1 MAALTPAAR
10 QAGVTPGMRRAGAA
24 AIAPGVELLPRQAQ
38 AEADAL
44 QGAALAL
51 LQYTPE
57 IALADGDTVLL
68 NVGASLMFFRGPRA
82 LSRRVAATL
91 RALDLR
97 VSLGMAPTATGAW
110 LLARRAGR
118 GVPRRTLKLPTL
130 ARRLDALPLSLLP
143 QAQGRRN
150 WLDDIGCHTLA
161 HLRALPRAGLQR
173 RSAPDL
179 LQALDAAYG
188 QTPELYRW
196 LEPPNQFSRRIELMD
211 YMEHTDAVL
220 AVAGRLAEQLGGW
233 LTARQLA
240 VRRVVLSMD
249 HERGRHARPPTEL
262 EVALA
267 QPIWQAS
274 QLLHLLREKLNH
286 FTLEA
291 PVIAVTLHAP
301 AVRRV
306 VLSMDHERGRHA
318 RPPTELEVALAQPIW
333 QASQL
338 LHLLREKLNHFTLE
352 APVIAVALHAPDT
365 VEQPAAST
373 TLFPEP
379 GGTAADHARLLDL
392 LVARLGRDRVRHA
405 RPTPDHR
412 PEAANAWTD
421 ALAAPERPAPLPPLL
436 DRPFWLLEIPQ
447 PLKLSGHRPH
457 YGGQALRLK
466 RGPER
471 IESGWWDPALTV
483 RDYFV
488 AEDAAGARYWI
499 YRERDAEDARW
510 FLHGLYA

>member
-1 MAALTPAAR
+1 MRLWIAAYLRCLPLDAIRPHWPHEQEAFAVLDQERVAALTPAAR

-24 AIAPGVELLPRQAQ
+24 AIAPGVELLPRNAL

-44 QGAALAL
+44 HGAALAL

-97 VSLGMAPTATGAW
+97 VSLGMAPTAKGAW

-118 GVPRRTLKLPTL
+118 RVPRRTLKLPTL
-130 ARRLDALPLSLLP
+130 ARRLDTLPLSLLP
-143 QAQGRRN
+143 QAQDRRN

-161 HLRALPRAGLQR
+161 HLRALPRGGLQR

-188 QTPELYRW
+188 QVPELYRW

-211 YMEHTDAVL
+211 YMENTDAVL

-267 QPIWQAS
+267 QPIWQAP

-291 PVIAVTLHAP
+291 PVIAVT
-301 AVRRV
+301 
-306 VLSMDHERGRHA
+306 
-318 RPPTELEVALAQPIW
+318 
-333 QASQL
+333 
-338 LHLLREKLNHFTLE
+338 
-352 APVIAVALHAPDT
+352 LHAPDT

-405 RPTPDHR
+405 QPTADHR
-412 PEAANAWTD
+412 PEAANSWGD

-436 DRPFWLLEIPQ
+436 DRPFWLLETPQ

-457 YGGQALRLK
+457 YAGQALRLM

>member
-24 AIAPGVELLPRQAQ
+24 AIAPGVELLPRQPQ

-301 AVRRV
+301 
-306 VLSMDHERGRHA
+306 
-318 RPPTELEVALAQPIW
+318 
-333 QASQL
+333 
-338 LHLLREKLNHFTLE
+338 
-352 APVIAVALHAPDT
+352 DT

-457 YGGQALRLK
+457 YDGQALRLK

>member
-301 AVRRV
+301 
-306 VLSMDHERGRHA
+306 
-318 RPPTELEVALAQPIW
+318 
-333 QASQL
+333 
-338 LHLLREKLNHFTLE
+338 
-352 APVIAVALHAPDT
+352 DT

>member
-82 LSRRVAATL
+82 LSRRVATTL

-301 AVRRV
+301 
-306 VLSMDHERGRHA
+306 
-318 RPPTELEVALAQPIW
+318 
-333 QASQL
+333 
-338 LHLLREKLNHFTLE
+338 
-352 APVIAVALHAPDT
+352 DT

>member
-82 LSRRVAATL
+82 LSRRVATTL

-240 VRRVVLSMD
+240 VRRVVLGMD

-291 PVIAVTLHAP
+291 PVIAVT
-301 AVRRV
+301 
-306 VLSMDHERGRHA
+306 
-318 RPPTELEVALAQPIW
+318 
-333 QASQL
+333 
-338 LHLLREKLNHFTLE
+338 
-352 APVIAVALHAPDT
+352 LHAPDT

>member
-24 AIAPGVELLPRQAQ
+24 AIAPGVELLPRQPQ

-291 PVIAVTLHAP
+291 PVIAV
-301 AVRRV
+301 
-306 VLSMDHERGRHA
+306 
-318 RPPTELEVALAQPIW
+318 
-333 QASQL
+333 
-338 LHLLREKLNHFTLE
+338 
-352 APVIAVALHAPDT
+352 ALHAPDT

-421 ALAAPERPAPLPPLL
+421 ALAAPERPAPC
-436 DRPFWLLEIPQ
+436 RRCSTGR
-447 PLKLSGHRPH
+447 SGCWKPRSP
-457 YGGQALRLK
+457 
-466 RGPER
+466 
-471 IESGWWDPALTV
+471 
-483 RDYFV
+483 
-488 AEDAAGARYWI
+488 
-499 YRERDAEDARW
+499 
-510 FLHGLYA
+510 

>member
-1 MAALTPAAR
+1 MRLWIAAYLRCLPLDALRPHWPHEGLAFAVLDQERVAALTPAAR
-10 QAGVTPGMRRAGAA
+10 QAGVKAGMRRAGAA
-24 AIAPGVELLPRQAQ
+24 AIAPQVDLLPRQPQ
-38 AEADAL
+38 TEADAL
-44 QGAALAL
+44 HGAALAL

-57 IALADGDTVLL
+57 IALGDDDTVLL
-68 NVGASLMFFRGPRA
+68 NVGASLMFFGGPRA
-82 LSRRVAATL
+82 LSQRIRATL

-110 LLARRAGR
+110 LLAHRPGRRM
-118 GVPRRTLKLPTL
+118 PRRTLTLPTL
-130 ARRLDALPLSLLP
+130 TRRLDALPLALLP
-143 QAQGRRN
+143 QALARRD

-161 HLRALPRAGLQR
+161 DLRALPRAGLQR
-173 RSAPDL
+173 RSTPEL

-188 QTPELYRW
+188 QKPELYRW
-196 LEPPNQFSRRIELMD
+196 IEPPNQFSRRIELMD
-211 YMEHTDAVL
+211 YVEHTDAVL
-220 AVAGRLAEQLGGW
+220 AVARRLAEQLGGW

-240 VRRVVLSMD
+240 VRRVVLSME

-262 EVALA
+262 ELALA
-267 QPIWQAS
+267 QPVWQAP

-291 PVIAVTLHAP
+291 PVIAV
-301 AVRRV
+301 
-306 VLSMDHERGRHA
+306 S
-318 RPPTELEVALAQPIW
+318 
-333 QASQL
+333 L
-338 LHLLREKLNHFTLE
+338 L
-352 APVIAVALHAPDT
+352 APDT

-392 LVARLGRDRVRHA
+392 LVARLGRDQVRHA
-405 RPTPDHR
+405 QPTPDHR
-412 PEAANAWTD
+412 PEAANSWGD
-421 ALAAPERPAPLPPLL
+421 ALAAPRPPEPLPPLL
-436 DRPFWLLEIPQ
+436 DRPFWLLETPL
-447 PLKLSGHRPH
+447 PLKLSGHRPQ
-457 YGGQALRLK
+457 YGGQALRLM

-488 AEDAAGARYWI
+488 AEDAAAARYWI
-499 YRERDAEDARW
+499 YRERDAEHARW

>member
-57 IALADGDTVLL
+57 IALVDGDTVLL

-301 AVRRV
+301 
-306 VLSMDHERGRHA
+306 
-318 RPPTELEVALAQPIW
+318 
-333 QASQL
+333 
-338 LHLLREKLNHFTLE
+338 
-352 APVIAVALHAPDT
+352 DT

>member
-24 AIAPGVELLPRQAQ
+24 AIAPGVELLPRQPQ

-301 AVRRV
+301 
-306 VLSMDHERGRHA
+306 
-318 RPPTELEVALAQPIW
+318 
-333 QASQL
+333 
-338 LHLLREKLNHFTLE
+338 
-352 APVIAVALHAPDT
+352 DT

>member
-1 MAALTPAAR
+1 VAALTPAAR

-301 AVRRV
+301 
-306 VLSMDHERGRHA
+306 
-318 RPPTELEVALAQPIW
+318 
-333 QASQL
+333 
-338 LHLLREKLNHFTLE
+338 
-352 APVIAVALHAPDT
+352 DT